1 MNFREILQQHPF
13 IRILFPFA
21 IGIVIAD
28 KFSVNQ
34 NLIISLLLISGL
46 FLFMLIAIKKYRKK
60 KILSFLTGIFLAL
73 FFIHL
78 GILRIQQ
85 VTQNMQ
91 LSISDSCTIYK
102 VRATDYITPKNKTD
116 LLPVTILQTYYQQK
130 TYPQTAK
137 GLLYIPKKATNS
149 NIVPGNCL
157 YIKTT
162 LNRVTN
168 NGNPYE
174 FDYARYLK
182 TKHILHTAYLKE
194 NQYRITTPK
203 AFSLREKA
211 LFWRNKLLHIYKEK
225 GINGVSYDILSALT
239 LGNKTNLDPEIKQ
252 AWSNAGAIHVLAVSG
267 LHVGIIYLI
276 ANFFLR
282 YLLHW
287 KNGRWIRALFLL
299 IILWL
304 YALITGLSPSV
315 MRATCMFSFVI
326 LGEAVNRRTAIFNS
340 LAASATLLL
349 IYNPFLLF
357 SLGFQFSY
365 IAVFGIVL
373 IQPHLEKMLYIPNK
387 FVFYFWQLTTVT
399 LAAQIA
405 TFPLTIYYFH
415 QFPTYFLLSGY
426 IVITA
431 AGILIYLSAFLLFFH
446 NIEFIS
452 NTLGWILQHST
463 NFINKT
469 IVAIQQLPNAVQQ
482 NCYFSLYETVILYLL
497 LISLLFIFIEKNKK
511 TVFYFLLLLI
521 FLRLPIIIQKIEPTQ
536 HEFVVFNTKK
546 NSLLAFR
553 EGKNV
558 LFLHNKQIEKNQLDR
573 LTIPYILKY
582 RIKNISTQQLR
593 KLEIIKWNNKNYVIV
608 SQTEPFIDTILHNY
622 SPTFLIFREKGLRNN
637 FAKTYPCKYIIDNSI
652 LSWDIKKYGT
662 ANALYTKENGAF
674 IFKY

>member
-1 MNFREILQQHPF
+1 MNLREILRQYPF

-21 IGIVIAD
+21 IGIIIAD

-34 NLIISLLLISGL
+34 NLIISILLISVL
-46 FLFMLIAIKKYRKK
+46 FLFVLIGIKKYRKK
-60 KILSFLTGIFLAL
+60 NAFSLIIGIFITL
-73 FFIHL
+73 FFIYF
-78 GILRIQQ
+78 GVLRIQQ
-85 VTQNMQ
+85 VSQNMQ
-91 LSISDSCTIYK
+91 LSTSDSCTVYK
-102 VRATDYITPKNKTD
+102 VRATDYVTPKNKTD
-116 LLPVTILQTYYQQK
+116 LLSVTILQAYGQQK
-130 TYPQTAK
+130 AYPQTANA
-137 GLLYIPKKATNS
+137 LLYIPKKPTNS
-149 NIVPGNCL
+149 NIIPGNYL

-162 LNRVTN
+162 LKSVVN

-182 TKHILHTAYLKE
+182 TKHILYRAYIKE

-203 AFSLREKA
+203 AFTLREKA
-211 LFWRNKLLHIYKEK
+211 LFWRNRLLHIYKEK

-239 LGNKTNLDPEIKQ
+239 LGSKTNLDPEIKQ

-282 YLLHW
+282 YLLRW

-299 IILWL
+299 IILWF

-315 MRATCMFSFVI
+315 MRAACMFSFVI
-326 LGEAVNRRTAIFNS
+326 LGEALNRRTAIFNS

-365 IAVFGIVL
+365 VAVFGIVL
-373 IQPHLEKMLYIPNK
+373 IQPHLEKMLYIPNR

-431 AGILIYLSAFLLFFH
+431 AGVLIYLSAFLLLFH

-452 NTLGWILQHST
+452 NSLGWILQHST

-482 NCYFSLYETVILYLL
+482 NCYFSLYETVVLYLL

-511 TVFYFLLLLI
+511 AIFYFLLFLI
-521 FLRLPIIIQKIEPTQ
+521 LLRLPIIIQKIEPTQ
-536 HEFVVFNTKK
+536 HEFIVFNTKK

-553 EGKNV
+553 EDKNV
-558 LFLHNKQIEKNQLDR
+558 LFLHNKQIEKHQLDR
-573 LTIPYILKY
+573 LTIPYILKH
-582 RIKNISTQQLR
+582 RIKNISFQQLQ
-593 KLEIIKWNNKNYVIV
+593 KLEIIKWNNENYVII
-608 SQTEPFIDTILHNY
+608 SNEEPFINSLLQQHQ
-622 SPTFLIFREKGLRNN
+622 PTVLIFREKGLRNN
-637 FAKTYPCKYIIDNSI
+637 FAKTYSCTSIIDNSI
-652 LSWDIKKYGT
+652 PLWDIKKYRI
-662 ANALYTKENGAF
+662 ANAFYTYSF
-674 IFKY
+674 LD